1 MLENFF
7 GIYFQPKSQFHGYFS
22 ICGLGLPTT
31 FTQLSNKEFD
41 VPERQRNTNRTKK
54 KYISVVSKTLSQT
67 QSTPWD
73 ALGVSIQC
81 TILSAHN

>member
-54 KYISVVSKTLSQT
+54 IHFSGFENPLSNSEYPLGCTWCKHSVHD
-67 QSTPWD
+67 PFRP
-73 ALGVSIQC
+73 
-81 TILSAHN
+81 